1 MGWLRITCSAYILAF
16 SRKHWE
22 IMKTDFNIVVLPGD
36 GIGVEVIEA
45 TLALLAPVQQRFGF
59 KLSYDRRP
67 GGAYHYQETGT
78 AFPDSSM
85 KACEDADAI
94 MFGAMGWPDIR
105 YPDGTEIAPQLDLRV
120 HLDLYAGVRPIR
132 AIPGLPL
139 PLSSPQSKDID
150 LVIIRESTE
159 GWFHARGRGKK
170 GFTVSGDEAVYDT
183 CEISRKA
190 TERLFN
196 FSFKLAA
203 ARKRRNPAKGKVSCI
218 DKSNVF
224 LGMAFMNQIFHECS
238 KTYPDIVA
246 DHCYIDAFCLNL
258 IRKPWEFDV
267 CPMENQFGDITSDLG
282 AGLICGMG
290 YAPSADI
297 GDKHAVFQ
305 PSHGSAPDIAGK
317 GIANPIATFLSAAM
331 MLEWLGER
339 HRSENLLAASQSIQ
353 DAVDFVFLH
362 RKVRPIDIGGSDGTG
377 TITQA
382 VIAAL
387 NH

>member
-1 MGWLRITCSAYILAF
+1 
-16 SRKHWE
+16 
-22 IMKTDFNIVVLPGD
+22 MKSDFNIVVLPGD
-36 GIGVEVIEA
+36 GIGVEVIDA
-45 TLALLAPVQQRFGF
+45 TLALLESVQSRYGF
-59 KLSYDRRP
+59 SLKYDRRP
-67 GGAYHYQETGT
+67 GGAHLYKETGN

-85 KACEDADAI
+85 KACEDADAVL
-94 MFGAMGWPDIR
+94 FGAMGWPEIR
-105 YPDGTEIAPQLDLRV
+105 YPDGTEIAPQLDMRV

-139 PLSSPQSKDID
+139 PLASPRAKDID
-150 LVIIRESTE
+150 LVIVRESTE
-159 GWFHARGRGKK
+159 GWFYARGRGKR
-170 GFTVSGDEAVYDT
+170 GTTASGDEAVYDT

-190 TERLFN
+190 CERLFD

-203 ARKRRNPAKGKVSCI
+203 ARKRRNQKKGKVTCI

-224 LGMAFMNQIFHECS
+224 LGMAFMNQVFHERARAH
-238 KTYPDIVA
+238 PDIVA
-246 DHCYIDAFCLNL
+246 DHCYIDAYCLNL

-297 GDKHAVFQ
+297 GDRHAVFQ

-317 GIANPIATFLSAAM
+317 GIANPTATFLTAGM

-339 HRSENLLAASQSIQ
+339 HGTDSLLRAAQAIQ
-353 DAVDFVFLH
+353 DAVDQVFSQG
-362 RKVRPIDIGGSDGTG
+362 KARPADIGGKDGTG
-377 TITQA
+377 AITRA
-382 VIAAL
+382 VVEAL
-387 NH
+387 K

>member
-1 MGWLRITCSAYILAF
+1 
-16 SRKHWE
+16 
-22 IMKTDFNIVVLPGD
+22 MKSDFNIVVLPGD
-36 GIGVEVIEA
+36 GIGLEVIDA
-45 TLALLAPVQQRFGF
+45 TLALLEPVQSRYGF
-59 KLSYDRRP
+59 SLKYDRRP
-67 GGAYHYQETGT
+67 GGAHLYKETGN

-85 KACEDADAI
+85 RACEDADAI
-94 MFGAMGWPDIR
+94 LFGAMGWPEIR
-105 YPDGTEIAPQLDLRV
+105 YPDGTEIGPQLDIRV

-139 PLSSPQSKDID
+139 PLASPRAKDID
-150 LVIIRESTE
+150 LVIVRESTE
-159 GWFHARGRGKK
+159 GWFYARGRGKR
-170 GFTVSGDEAVYDT
+170 GTTASGDEAVYDT

-190 TERLFN
+190 CERLFD

-203 ARKRRNPAKGKVSCI
+203 ARKRRNQKKGKVTCI

-224 LGMAFMNQIFHECS
+224 LGMAFMNQVFRERARAH
-238 KTYPDIVA
+238 PDIVA
-246 DHCYIDAFCLNL
+246 DHCYIDAYCLNL

-317 GIANPIATFLSAAM
+317 GIANPTATFLTAGM

-339 HRSENLLAASQSIQ
+339 HGTDSLLRAAQAIQ
-353 DAVDFVFLH
+353 DAVDQVFSQG
-362 RKVRPIDIGGSDGTG
+362 KARPADIGGKDGTG
-377 TITQA
+377 AITRA
-382 VIAAL
+382 VVEAL
-387 NH
+387 K